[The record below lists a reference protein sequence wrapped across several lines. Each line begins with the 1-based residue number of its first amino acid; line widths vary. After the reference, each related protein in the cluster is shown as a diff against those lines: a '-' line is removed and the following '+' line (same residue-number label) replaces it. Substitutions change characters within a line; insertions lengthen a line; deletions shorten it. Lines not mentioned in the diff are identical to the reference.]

1 MRTVPTLTLSVLA
14 MASLEAMAA
23 LSISVPPAWLK
34 AEVSLPA
41 HSRSPL
47 VVRLSPDMKAC
58 RAQYGKEAAQKCSRR
73 FGLAASRVAGVSLT
87 PALEGVW
94 RWESPGELAFTPEAP
109 WPERTSFKIDLSGLR
124 LPSETTLS
132 TPSVDFATPPLTMN
146 AGRANFW
153 MDPAVS
159 GERALTVDVVFS
171 TAVTD
176 TKAFEESI
184 TIEVPEQSGIVFAS
198 PVFIWNHDR
207 TGLYVKLPVRK
218 LGKAADVRI
227 AFPKAAAAWTAQ
239 DGRHPLVKPGFEK
252 AAVNFTVPA
261 AHALYK
267 IGEATLSPQRTETL
281 EQVYELTL
289 RPSLLTKPSDLAA
302 ALRVTALP
310 ARMNEEAVS
319 PTDWRRA
326 PAVTPDVLKR
336 GEPVSVT
343 IGQDPD
349 APSDRIRFLL
359 KAKSGDFLHLSLPE
373 GFGPEKHAVLD
384 RTWSTVLSAADP
396 GAAVGFLQP
405 GSMMT
410 LSGARTLTLM
420 ADGVERIR
428 WRIERIRDPYLALT
442 AQSPKAHETVTHAD
456 ALAES
461 AEGVIPV
468 EPGRRFLSLSLD
480 EAALPGG
487 RAGLFQIM
495 LTGER
500 KAKDGSGRIAW
511 AAAASAAK
519 RVLVTD
525 TALIA
530 KTARDGSHV
539 VYAADLARGAP
550 ASGLRAELLGAN
562 GVPLE
567 AVSTDASGAARFA
580 TTRGLVREKA
590 PAAIVVTNEATGD
603 LAWLSLADAS
613 NIDRDH
619 DFSTAGRLVSEDG
632 LTGLVFSERGIYRP
646 GETVHAGLIVK
657 TADWHELP
665 AGLPVTLRITDAAGR
680 TMLETAP
687 ALSPEGTASA
697 DWTIPADALPGA
709 IRLDL
714 LAGDVVLSTHHAAIG
729 DFTPEAMRLSA
740 RIDGA
745 APGWMKPSDLRV
757 NASLAMSY
765 GAAAADKTVRGRLVL
780 SPARTLKFPGLA
792 GWSFV
797 DPTPFEGALDD
808 VKVKAVQ
815 TDASGHAA
823 LALPL
828 SSAAGT
834 LQGKLLLEG
843 FENGGVRAATEN
855 VDFLISPADV
865 MLGWRRLA
873 DSTLLKDGIAMPASE
888 AFSWIR
894 RDEDRTF
901 EFLLVDRFLKPC
913 AERPL
918 TVAVMARR
926 SVTEL
931 AADSTGRLR
940 YDERS
945 LERQLSESSL
955 VTDANGRTTVA
966 LETSTP
972 GDFTLV
978 VKDGEGRI
986 LARLPYRVA
995 GEDLRPALAGELPS
1009 ATAKLITNKSTY
1021 EAGESMLVDIVSP
1034 FEGLALITLEADRV
1048 LAEHWVKVKPGTNRA
1063 QIRVPEDYSGRAFA
1077 SASLVR
1083 ASKDAAR
1090 FLKAYARTTEPVSIN
1105 MAPRTLNIAIDAPD
1119 AVADARELK
1128 VTVKS
1133 DVPARVFLWA
1143 VDTGILS
1150 LTGYRTPSPVH
1161 ALLEDRA
1168 LQVDTRQTL
1177 EGLMP
1182 EGMTLP
1188 GDAPFGGGFASKSLA
1203 ADAMAN
1209 PFRRTMDRAA
1219 VWWAGSLET
1228 DSSGRTATVS
1238 LPSEFNGSVR
1248 LMAAGAAPGR
1258 VGAASIETAVRAP
1271 FILTPI
1277 LPGFAAPGDVF
1288 TGVVSLNGEAPW
1300 KGILTLG
1307 LPDAL
1312 KATALSAPISLEAP
1326 GEAAARFEITAGT
1339 VPGAVPVTVT
1349 ATSDKGASLARTASL
1364 SIRPAAPKACDVAWS
1379 ALGDAKSATAT
1390 IGSRLLPFE
1399 NKTTLTLSTTPLPL
1413 AHGLMQSLPQAA
1425 WHSSDAA
1432 LSAAMPWA
1440 LLVDAPAVG
1449 LPDADA
1455 DARRRD
1461 AAARIQKALE
1471 TIESQLAWNGLSTWP
1486 WSAPSLMQTAWAL
1499 DFVLTLREHGRDVRP
1514 ELVHRLVASLGNA
1527 LDNLTPETLAEG
1539 RTAAWALA
1547 QLTREGTLEAER
1559 IEALR
1564 NRMDARKLP
1573 WRNDPAALYMA
1584 YAYRLMRLSHEAEA
1598 LQKAAVKVDVSKAA
1612 GGDLMTIGG
1621 IPALAAAVR
1630 LSPSGETSGLLLK
1643 TLESRPLESL
1653 STRER
1658 AFLASA
1664 LLSTPADGSLEKKLD
1679 AVTLACTS
1687 PEANRRPAES
1697 LLKGPGFVTLSAP
1710 GCAAFSISSDASLKG
1725 LFSHTTAEGW
1735 PAEPLQKAVGNG
1747 LEIVKRL
1754 LNDAGEP
1761 VSSVKAGDVVTV
1773 EIRARRISGSVE
1785 SPVVITDL
1793 FPGGFAPAATDER
1806 LEGLEVRQ
1814 SVVSEDRLVGICML
1828 NGSESTF
1835 TYRLR
1840 AQTQGQ
1846 YTVPAVHAADG
1857 ADPTIKA
1864 HDKSSTLTVTP

>member
-34 AEVSLPA
+34 AEIRLPA
-41 HSRSPL
+41 QSRSPL
-47 VVRLSPDMKAC
+47 VVRLSPDMAAC
-58 RAQYGKEAAQKCSRR
+58 RARYGKEAAQKCSRQ
-73 FGLAASRVAGVSLT
+73 FGLAASRVAGVSMT
-87 PALEGVW
+87 SSLEGVW
-94 RWESPGELAFTPEAP
+94 RWESPGELAFTPEDP
-109 WPERTSFKIDLSGLR
+109 WPERTSFQIDLSGLR

-132 TPSVDFATPPLTMN
+132 TPRVDFTTPPLTMT
-146 AGRANFW
+146 AGRASFW
-153 MDPAVS
+153 IDPAVS
-159 GERALTVDVVFS
+159 GERALTIDAVFS
-171 TAVTD
+171 TAVAD
-176 TKAFEESI
+176 TKAFEASVAVD
-184 TIEVPEQSGIVFAS
+184 VPEQSGIAFAS

-207 TGLYVKLPVRK
+207 TGLYLKLPVRT
-218 LGKAADVRI
+218 LGKAADVRVV
-227 AFPKAAAAWTAQ
+227 FPKAAAAWTAQ
-239 DGRHPLVKPGFEK
+239 DGRHPIVKPGFEK
-252 AAVNFTVPA
+252 AAVSFTVPA
-261 AHALYK
+261 ADALYK
-267 IGEATLSPQRTETL
+267 IGEATLSPKRTETL
-281 EQVYELTL
+281 EQAYELTL
-289 RPSLLTKPSDLAA
+289 RTSLLTKPSDLAA

-310 ARMNEEAVS
+310 ARLNEEAVS

-326 PAVTPDVLKR
+326 PAVTPDILKR
-336 GEPVSVT
+336 GAPVSIT
-343 IGQDPD
+343 IDQDPD
-349 APSDRIRFLL
+349 TPSDRIRFLL
-359 KAKSGDFLHLSLPE
+359 RAKPGDFLHLSLPA
-373 GFGPEKHAVLD
+373 GFGPDKSATLD
-384 RTWSTVLSAADP
+384 RSWSTVLSAADP

-420 ADGVERIR
+420 ADGVDRIR

-442 AQSPKAHETVTHAD
+442 AQNWRAHETVAHAD

-468 EPGRRFLSLSLD
+468 AAGRRFFSLSLD

-495 LTGER
+495 LTGEK
-500 KAKDGSGRIAW
+500 KAKDGSRDAW
-511 AAAASAAK
+511 NTVVSAAK

-530 KTARDGSHV
+530 KTGCDGSHV

-550 ASGLRAELLGAN
+550 AEGLRAELLGAN

-567 AVSTDASGAARFA
+567 AVETDASGAARFA
-580 TTRGLVREKA
+580 TTRGLEREKA

-613 NIDRDH
+613 NVDGGH

-646 GETVHAGLIVK
+646 GETLHAGLIVK
-657 TADWHELP
+657 TADWHKLP

-687 ALSPEGTASA
+687 PLSPEGTAGA
-697 DWTIPADALPGA
+697 DWTIPADALPGD

-714 LAGDVVLSTHHAAIG
+714 LAGDAVLSTHHAAIG

-740 RIDGA
+740 RVDGA
-745 APGWMKPSDLRV
+745 APGWMKPSDLRIE
-757 NASLAMSY
+757 AALSMSY
-765 GAAAADKTVRGRLVL
+765 GAAAADKAVRGRLVL
-780 SPARTLKFPGLA
+780 SPARSLKFPGLA
-792 GWSFV
+792 GWTFV

-815 TDASGHAA
+815 TDASGRAS
-823 LALPL
+823 LTLPL
-828 SSAAGT
+828 SAASGT
-834 LQGKLLLEG
+834 LQGRLLLEG
-843 FENGGVRAATEN
+843 FENGGIRAATEN
-855 VDFLISPADV
+855 VDFLLSPADA
-865 MLGWRRLA
+865 MLGWRRHA
-873 DSTLLKDGIAMPASE
+873 DSDLRQDGIAMPASG

-894 RDEDRTF
+894 KDEARTF

-913 AERPL
+913 AGEPL
-918 TVAVMARR
+918 TVAVMARQ

-945 LERQLSESSL
+945 VERPISESSL
-955 VTDANGRTTVA
+955 VTDANGRTTA
-966 LETSTP
+966 SLDTSMP
-972 GDFTLV
+972 GDFSLV
-978 VKDGEGRI
+978 VKDGGGRI

-995 GEDLRPALAGELPS
+995 GEDLRPALAGDLPS
-1009 ATAKLITNKSTY
+1009 ATAKLVTNKSTY
-1021 EAGESMLVDIVSP
+1021 ESGESMQLDIVSP
-1034 FEGLALITLEADRV
+1034 FEGLALVTLEADRV
-1048 LAEHWVKVKPGTNRA
+1048 LAEHWARVKPGTNRA
-1063 QIRVPEDYSGRAFA
+1063 ELRVPEGYSGRAFA

-1090 FLKAYARTTEPVSIN
+1090 FLKAYARTIEPVSIN
-1105 MAPRTLNIAIDAPD
+1105 MSARTLGISLEAPD
-1119 AVADARELK
+1119 TVADARALK
-1128 VTVKS
+1128 VTVKT

-1182 EGMTLP
+1182 EGMKLP
-1188 GDAPFGGGFASKSLA
+1188 GEAPFGGGFALKSLA

-1228 DSSGRTATVS
+1228 DSAGRTATVS
-1238 LPSEFNGSVR
+1238 LPPEFNGGVR
-1248 LMAAGAAPGR
+1248 LMAAGAAEGR
-1258 VGAASIETAVRAP
+1258 AGAASIETAVRAP
-1271 FILTPI
+1271 WILTPI

-1300 KGILTLG
+1300 KGVLTLG
-1307 LPDAL
+1307 LPEAL
-1312 KATALSAPISLEAP
+1312 KSSTLSAPLALEAP
-1326 GEAAARFEITAGT
+1326 GEVSARFEIAAGNA
-1339 VPGAVPVTVT
+1339 PGNATVTVT
-1349 ATSDKGASLARTASL
+1349 AASDKGASLERTASL
-1364 SIRPAAPKACDVAWS
+1364 SIRPASPKACDVAWS
-1379 ALGDAKSATAT
+1379 ALGETDTASATIA
-1390 IGSRLLPFE
+1390 SRLLPFE
-1399 NKTTLTLSTTPLPL
+1399 NQTSLTVSTTALPL
-1413 AHGLMQSLPQAA
+1413 AHGLMRSLPQAA
-1425 WHSSDAA
+1425 WNSSDAA
-1432 LSAAMPWA
+1432 LCAAMPWA
-1440 LLVDAPAVG
+1440 SLVGAPASS
-1449 LPDADA
+1449 LPKGDAA
-1455 DARRRD
+1455 DLQRD

-1486 WSAPSLMQTAWAL
+1486 WSEPSLMQTAWAL
-1499 DFVLTLREHGRDVRP
+1499 DFALTLREQGRDVRP
-1514 ELVHRLVASLGNA
+1514 ELVRRLVSSLGNA

-1564 NRMDARKLP
+1564 NRMDARRLP
-1573 WRNDPAALYMA
+1573 WRDDPAALYMA
-1584 YAYRLMRLSHEAEA
+1584 YAYRLMRLTHEADA
-1598 LQKAAVKVDVSKAA
+1598 LQKGAVKIDVSKAA
-1612 GGDLMTIGG
+1612 GSDLMTIGG

-1630 LSPSGETSGLLLK
+1630 LSPSGAASGLLLK
-1643 TLESRPLESL
+1643 ALESRPVESL
-1653 STRER
+1653 SARER

-1687 PEANRRPAES
+1687 PEAKHRPVES
-1697 LLKGPGFVTLSAP
+1697 LLKGEGFVTLSAP
-1710 GCAAFSISSDASLKG
+1710 GCTAFSISSDASLKG
-1725 LFSHTTAEGW
+1725 LFSQTTAEGW
-1735 PAEPLQKAVGNG
+1735 PAEPAQKAGGNG
-1747 LEIVKRL
+1747 LEVVKRL
-1754 LNDAGEP
+1754 LNEAGEP
-1761 VSSVKAGDVVTV
+1761 VSSVRAGDVVTV
-1773 EIRARRISGSVE
+1773 EIRARRLSGSAE

-1806 LEGLEVRQ
+1806 LEGLDVRQ
-1814 SVVSEDRLVGICML
+1814 SAVSEDRLVGICLL

-1857 ADPTIKA
+1857 ADPMIRA
-1864 HDKSSTLTVTP
+1864 HDKSSTLAVTP